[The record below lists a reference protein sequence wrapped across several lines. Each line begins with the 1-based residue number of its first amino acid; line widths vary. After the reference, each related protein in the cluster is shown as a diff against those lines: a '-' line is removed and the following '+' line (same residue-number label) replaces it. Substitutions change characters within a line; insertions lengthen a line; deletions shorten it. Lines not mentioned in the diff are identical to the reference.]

1 MRLRILV
8 LAAGLLWPVSSFSQ
22 GPGQEYFFKTGNV
35 LLENCSAPP
44 SSAPYIACF
53 SYIAGGTAI
62 RRIKKFGLRLCI
74 CSITLAFVSQAM
86 SDRKTHRSDSADGAS
101 IIIE

>member
-8 LAAGLLWPVSSFSQ
+8 LAAGLLWSVSSFSQ

-44 SSAPYIACF
+44 SSAPYIGCF
-53 SYIAGGTAI
+53 SYIAGGTVI
-62 RRIKKFGLRLCI
+62 RRIKKFGLRP
-74 CSITLAFVSQAM
+74 ITLAFVCQAM